1 MLKAIGQDPV
11 ITGLQKDAYL
21 NRLEKVCAE
30 FESIFITYMLK
41 SMRKTIGEDSPLGD
55 SNEMKI
61 IKSMFDEN
69 LALGI
74 SKSGGMGLGKMI
86 FERLKDENPGSLP
99 SPEEEQGNMER
110 EDGNNR
116 PLIHKVV
123 KNDLY

>member
-1 MLKAIGQDPV
+1 MLKAIARDPV
-11 ITGLQKDAYL
+11 ITGFQKDASL
-21 NRLEKVCAE
+21 NGLEKVCAE

-41 SMRKTIGEDSPLGD
+41 SMRKTIGEDSPIGN

-74 SKSGGMGLGKMI
+74 SKSGGMGLGKML
-86 FERLKDENPGSLP
+86 FERLKAENPGSLP
-99 SPEEEQGNMER
+99 SPEEEHGNRER

-116 PLIHKVV
+116 PLIHVGSK
-123 KNDLY
+123 K